1 MSGGPARPREWIPPM
16 ELPPDRGAP
25 APAGADDG
33 DGAPL
38 PPAAP
43 PSGGRWRFGT
53 WAAAGVGAIAAV
65 AVGFDTADLV
75 ARAFAASYAL
85 GVAVS
90 ALLGATG
97 AALLGL
103 LWREFRSL
111 ARLRSLD
118 ALRERAVRLE
128 AAGGHGGASAW
139 LSDLRAA
146 WAGRPELAEAVRR
159 LDLHV
164 GDAHDDAEVLR
175 LVERTVL
182 EPADR
187 RAYALVVRAARDTA
201 VGTAVSPAAL
211 LDALIVLWRNL
222 RLVRD
227 VATLYGARPGYLGSV
242 RLLRRMLENLAVA
255 GVAESGD
262 ALVGEALGGGL
273 AAALSS
279 RVGQGILNGLLTARV
294 GLAAMHLCRPVAFRP
309 ETRPSLSRIRR
320 VLLEA
325 PKDVL

>member
-1 MSGGPARPREWIPPM
+1 M

-25 APAGADDG
+25 VPAGEEDG
-33 DGAPL
+33 DGAS
-38 PPAAP
+38 PPAATP
-43 PSGGRWRFGT
+43 PPRPRWRFGA
-53 WAAAGVGAIAAV
+53 WAAAGIGGLV
-65 AVGFDTADLV
+65 AVGVGFETADLA
-75 ARAFAASYAL
+75 ARAFAVSDVL
-85 GVAVS
+85 GVGVS

-118 ALRERAVRLE
+118 GLRQRAVLLE

-139 LSDLRAA
+139 LEELRAA
-146 WAGRPELAEAVRR
+146 WAGRPDLAPALDR
-159 LDLHV
+159 LGRDV

-182 EPADR
+182 EAVDR

-227 VATLYGARPGYLGSV
+227 LATLYGARPGYLGSV

-255 GVAESGD
+255 GAAESGD

-294 GLAAMHLCRPVAFRP
+294 GLAAMHLCRPVPFRA

-320 VLLEA
+320 VLLDA
-325 PKDVL
+325 PKEVL